1 MNLWNLEFTY
11 FKICEEFKILKLR
24 KLLIK
29 WISNVLCYFIKILNS
44 TLEDNILSK
53 IMIMQTEKKKKD
65 EFVDFAYFKICDKN
79 LKFWNRQ
86 NLW

>member
-1 MNLWNLEFTY
+1 
-11 FKICEEFKILKLR
+11 
-24 KLLIK
+24 
-29 WISNVLCYFIKILNS
+29 
-44 TLEDNILSK
+44 
-53 IMIMQTEKKKKD
+53 MIMQTEKKKD